1 MDEMLPAV
9 HLYPGDKP
17 LVHPSNYSPVKAK
30 SCLHSKEQSCV
41 NRGLD
46 LVTDSSPEC
55 RHLHLGTPEPKQ
67 MGSQRGRRGCLGVTS
82 TPHLHPRLATKL
94 MLVQIPPPLRGS
106 PSSKHIW
113 PLSIHSDIHTALT
126 VCQTLNGKPAGAEES
141 KTLETS
147 PLKAPVVLFG
157 KGMHVGEI

>member
-1 MDEMLPAV
+1 MKCYLQCTCTQEISPWSIHQITVQLKQNHVCIAKNRAVSTEAWIWLQTHLRNADTCTWEPLSQSRWDPREGGEAALESPPPPTPTPA
-9 HLYPGDKP
+9 LQQ
-17 LVHPSNYSPVKAK
+17 NCCWCK
-30 SCLHSKEQSCV
+30 SL
-41 NRGLD
+41 
-46 LVTDSSPEC
+46 
-55 RHLHLGTPEPKQ
+55 
-67 MGSQRGRRGCLGVTS
+67 
-82 TPHLHPRLATKL
+82 
-94 MLVQIPPPLRGS
+94 PPLRGS